1 MANSQNPSAIRY
13 RDDRNSEDKFHGQI
27 TTKKIHELKN
37 TNLKVTSAKKLF
49 FCHKVIFNV
58 KSYIK

>member
-1 MANSQNPSAIRY
+1 MASSQNPSAIRD
-13 RDDRNSEDKFHGQI
+13 RDDRNSEDKFHEQI

-49 FCHKVIFNV
+49 FA
-58 KSYIK
+58 IK